1 MKPHPHCTDG
11 AESETSDTVL
21 VMSIARVLAVTVDCH
36 DPALLAVFWRELVG
50 GEIDARTE
58 SEDWVALRDVPV
70 IGNIGFQKVPEGKR
84 VKNRVHLDVEV
95 DDIDDATPRVIALG
109 ARDSGETVDESTG
122 QFRVFHDPEG
132 NEFCLIRR
140 SRH

>member
-1 MKPHPHCTDG
+1 MP
-11 AESETSDTVL
+11 
-21 VMSIARVLAVTVDCH
+21 IARVLAVTVDCH

-50 GEIDARTE
+50 GEIDTRTE
-58 SEDWVALRDVPV
+58 ADDWVALRDVPV
-70 IGNIGFQKVPEGKR
+70 IGNIGFQKVPEGKA

-95 DDIDDATPRVIALG
+95 DDIDDATPHVIALG
-109 ARDSGETVDESTG
+109 GRDSGTTVDESTG

-140 SRH
+140 SPRSRRSHH

>member
-1 MKPHPHCTDG
+1 MT
-11 AESETSDTVL
+11 
-21 VMSIARVLAVTVDCH
+21 IARVLAVTVDCH

-58 SEDWVALRDVPV
+58 ADDWVALRDVPI
-70 IGNIGFQKVPEGKR
+70 IGNIGFQKVPEGKA

-95 DDIDDATPRVIALG
+95 DDIAVATPHVIALG
-109 ARDSGETVDESTG
+109 ATDSGSTVDESTG
-122 QFRVFHDPEG
+122 QFRVFRDPEG

-140 SRH
+140 SRAGN